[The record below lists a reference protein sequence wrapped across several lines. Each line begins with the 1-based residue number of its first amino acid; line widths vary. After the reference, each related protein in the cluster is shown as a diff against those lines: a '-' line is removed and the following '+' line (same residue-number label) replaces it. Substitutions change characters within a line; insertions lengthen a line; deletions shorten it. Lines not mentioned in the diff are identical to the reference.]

1 MIGGINMIYLI
12 LHLVCALI
20 SILLQMDDS
29 ACNGT
34 LALLYI
40 ITGPVGLITKL
51 LIKIL

>member
-1 MIGGINMIYLI
+1 MTYLV

-29 ACNGT
+29 VCGGT

-40 ITGPVGLITKL
+40 ISGPIGLVTKL
-51 LIKIL
+51 LSKIL

>member
-1 MIGGINMIYLI
+1 MTYLI

-20 SILLQMDDS
+20 SILMQMDDS
-29 ACNGT
+29 ACSGT

-51 LIKIL
+51 FTKII